1 MLGFWTRL
9 LITAAG
15 LWLASALVSGI
26 QMSGVLSLLLAA
38 LVLGFVN
45 AIIRPIVIIFTLPLT
60 IVTLG
65 IFLLV
70 INAGMLGFSALF
82 VPGFT
87 IEGFWAAA
95 FGSII
100 VSITGALAS
109 WYIGPNGKIE
119 ILIIKRR

>member
-26 QMSGVLSLLLAA
+26 QISGVVSLLFAA

-45 AIIRPIVIIFTLPLT
+45 AIIRPILVLLTLPLT
-60 IVTLG
+60 IVPLG

-70 INAGMLGFSALF
+70 INAAMLGFAALF
-82 VPGFT
+82 VPGFVVK
-87 IEGFWAAA
+87 GFWAAVL
-95 FGSII
+95 GSSDLNPRSII

-109 WYIGPNGKIE
+109 
-119 ILIIKRR
+119 